1 MGARDEVGAANE
13 NFVACYRV
21 LARHCVDGD
30 VRERPG
36 VFAFTSG
43 VPVSLFNGLIVT
55 APAPADEVAT
65 ALEWLAARSRPYRAW
80 VVPELA
86 ATLADTLRAYG
97 LELDPAPYPGMVL
110 RPVPAAVPPA
120 DGIEVVPI
128 DPADLDEFL
137 GVGIEAGVPPE
148 LGRAIYSPG
157 FAGDPGVQLFC
168 ARLDG
173 RAVGTSVA
181 IQSERASGIVAVGTL
196 PAARR
201 RGVGAALTWA
211 AVAAGAERG
220 HDTIVLQASPMGYSI
235 YAAMGFRT
243 VVSYAAFA
251 APRA

>member
-1 MGARDEVGAANE
+1 VGAPDEVEAANE
-13 NFVACYRV
+13 NFIACYRT
-21 LARHCVDGD
+21 LARHCAGGD
-30 VRERPG
+30 VREQPG

-55 APAPADEVAT
+55 EPAPSEEVAA
-65 ALEWLAARSRPYRAW
+65 ALDWLDGRSSSYRAW

-86 ATLADTLRAYG
+86 AALTETLRAHG
-97 LELDPAPYPGMVL
+97 LELEPEPYPGMVL
-110 RPVPAAVPPA
+110 RPVPKVPPPA
-120 DGIEVVPI
+120 EGVDVAQA
-128 DPADLDEFL
+128 DPADLDEFF
-137 GVGIEAGVPPE
+137 GVGIEGGTPPE
-148 LGRAIYSPG
+148 LARAIYSSA
-157 FAGDPGVQLFC
+157 FAGDAQVQLFC

-173 RAVGTSVA
+173 RAVGTAVA

-220 HDTIVLQASPMGYSI
+220 HDTIVLQASPMGFPLYS
-235 YAAMGFRT
+235 AMGFRT
-243 VVSYAAFA
+243 VVSYAEFT